1 MIQQTRLNLQTLSP
15 AFLGDAQQSAVWRT
29 PPIKALLREW
39 WRVASA
45 STFDYGH
52 RAMREAEGL
61 LFGNAWL
68 EPKEDKKS
76 RFCKSQVRMAL
87 AHWSEGKM
95 RQHTPLAKVP
105 HPEAEKAGKMVEPLN
120 YLGYGP
126 IDKGQF
132 KNGAALQA
140 NEPNTLDLAWP
151 GEHDAPLNHTL
162 QLIDWFGTFGGR
174 SRNGWGS
181 LALGL
186 DALTKQHAH
195 LQSVLRPLAD
205 CLHLDWPHALGK
217 DGQGPLIW
225 ESSETFSDWQKAMQ
239 FLARTKIGFRTNLG
253 FTTGKGSPRVEARHI
268 VAYPVTNHD
277 VRAWGGQAR
286 LANQLRFKLFHDPA
300 GHLRARIYHTPH
312 KSPLQSGMSE
322 AQELAV
328 WQKIHTWLDR
338 QASLARLGAES

>member
-1 MIQQTRLNLQTLSP
+1 MMRQTQLKLQTLSP
-15 AFLGDAQQSAVWRT
+15 AFLGDAHQSGVWRT

-39 WRVASA
+39 WRVAA
-45 STFDYGH
+45 APEHFHDY
-52 RAMREAEGL
+52 RRLRQTEGK

-68 EPKEDKKS
+68 DND
-76 RFCKSQVRMAL
+76 FCKSQVRMAL
-87 AHWSEGKM
+87 EHWHEGKM
-95 RQHTPLAKVP
+95 RQHVPLAKIP

-140 NEPNTLDLAWP
+140 NDINTLDLAWP
-151 GEHDAPLNHTL
+151 SEHDTLLKHTL

-186 DALTKQHAH
+186 DALTRNHPQLTAA
-195 LQSVLRPLAD
+195 QRPLQD
-205 CLHLDWPHALGK
+205 CLGLDWPHAIGE
-217 DGQGPLIW
+217 DPSGPLIW
-225 ESSETFSDWQKAMQ
+225 ESANVFADWQPAMQ
-239 FLARTKIGFRTNLG
+239 FLARTKIGFRTDLG

-286 LANQLRFKLFHDPA
+286 LANQLRFKLFRDA
-300 GHLRARIYHTPH
+300 SGQLRARLYHTPH
-312 KSPLQSGMSE
+312 RCPLPVQGID
-322 AQELAV
+322 ELAV
-328 WQKIHTWLDR
+328 WQKIHFWLD
-338 QASLARLGAES
+338 QQTKLKRLGAKS